1 MASDLNECTSVYG
14 STEVHKFNWNVFT
27 FCSLEIN
34 SSLFSLF
41 KDDVATEFGM
51 FLIFLSSH
59 PFKLLILEI
68 NRSFSNW
75 LLSMLSIVLT
85 LEEIEGTAVFLY
97 DESLLLFKC
106 WKRVFINSH
115 IFVKKKKKLMSKG
128 IYTCHTFFSLL
139 FQAKTPIE
147 ASLFHQLTFVSAIVV
162 DIFYAYI

>member
-115 IFVKKKKKLMSKG
+115 IFVKKKKSSWVKVFTPVIHSSHCYSKQKL
-128 IYTCHTFFSLL
+128 LL
-139 FQAKTPIE
+139 RHPCFISWHLSVP
-147 ASLFHQLTFVSAIVV
+147 L
-162 DIFYAYI
+162 